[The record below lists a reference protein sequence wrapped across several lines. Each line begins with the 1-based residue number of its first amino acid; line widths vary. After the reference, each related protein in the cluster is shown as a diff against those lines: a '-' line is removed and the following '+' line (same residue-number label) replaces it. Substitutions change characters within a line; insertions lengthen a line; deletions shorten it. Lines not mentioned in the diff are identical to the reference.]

1 MVFGVVALALL
12 MSSLDQTIVATA
24 LGTLQRDLDA
34 SITWAGWT
42 MTAYSLGLVLMLPVA
57 GTLSQRYGR
66 RRIFMLSVVLF
77 SGASLCCGLAEN
89 IYVLVALRFLQA
101 VGGAGFTPS
110 ATGLIVEHF
119 GAARDKAVGLFGS
132 IFSIGAMIGPI
143 FGGLFVSY
151 WSWRGIFFVN
161 VPIGALL
168 IVLCLRFIP
177 RDAPRAQAP
186 QARFDFL
193 GMAQLGIGLLGAM
206 LALNAMSAG
215 AGALRTPEFLVPTAA
230 AIVSL
235 ILFARHT
242 RDAAH
247 PLIPARF
254 IAGRGFAAA
263 NMVSMVYGGMVA
275 GVVALVPLYAT
286 TRYGISALGSG
297 TLLIAEGAAVIIMS
311 TLGALTLRRTGY
323 RLPIYGG
330 AIFMAIGTCMLA
342 LDPRGMSPYAW
353 LATAACLIGLGAGW
367 SSPASRNAADAR
379 RDAQHDPP
387 TRLHCRDFD
396 HDRDGRRR
404 LQRGAGPRVCLPDV
418 GCDPCAGDTSHR
430 AYPGTPRRV
439 VSAVQ
444 TERPRESDRSRSV
457 HKEPARRAVAA
468 WALPTRVDGEAS
480 WHRGGRRFGDFRT
493 DRNLISLS
501 CRLPER
507 RELAIRRP
515 NESGRH

>member
-1 MVFGVVALALL
+1 MTPQDSAPTQPRQSAPSALSTPQPATRPALVFGVVALALL

-34 SITWAGWT
+34 SITWVGWT

-66 RRIFMLSVVLF
+66 RRIFLLSVVLF
-77 SGASLCCGLAEN
+77 SGASLCCGLADN

-119 GAARDKAVGLFGS
+119 GKSRDKAVGLFGS

-161 VPIGALL
+161 VPIGVLL

-177 RDAPRAQAP
+177 RDASRAHAP
-186 QARFDFL
+186 QAGFDFL

-206 LALNAMSAG
+206 LALNALSAG
-215 AGALRTPEFLVPTAA
+215 AGAFREPEFLVPTAV

-235 ILFARHT
+235 VLFARHT

-286 TRYGISALGSG
+286 ARYGISALGSG

-323 RLPIYGG
+323 RLPIYVG
-330 AIFMAIGTCMLA
+330 AIVMAIGTCMLA
-342 LDPRGMSPYAW
+342 LNPRGMSPYAW

-367 SSPASRNAADAR
+367 SSPASRNAGLQLAPESAPTLAAR
-379 RDAQHDPP
+379 RSM
-387 TRLHCRDFD
+387 TRQLGAIAAISITTAMVAGASSAGTAHAYAYLMWAAILVLAIPVIARIPE
-396 HDRDGRRR
+396 H
-404 LQRGAGPRVCLPDV
+404 RGA
-418 GCDPCAGDTSHR
+418 
-430 AYPGTPRRV
+430 
-439 VSAVQ
+439 
-444 TERPRESDRSRSV
+444 
-457 HKEPARRAVAA
+457 
-468 WALPTRVDGEAS
+468 W
-480 WHRGGRRFGDFRT
+480 
-493 DRNLISLS
+493 
-501 CRLPER
+501 
-507 RELAIRRP
+507 
-515 NESGRH
+515 